1 MIIAHRL
8 RTVRRADRLF
18 VLDRG
23 RLVDSGPHDAL
34 IDRCELYARLYE
46 GQQLA

>member
-34 IDRCELYARLYE
+34 IGRCALYARLYE
-46 GQQLA
+46 GQQLV